1 MVSTTTAVTGDIT
14 HGRKAMA
21 TSAMPKPASPITKLA
36 TKMTRAPIAQARLT
50 RDGLRRARVAPG
62 GHAALVSA
70 EALPLLVEI
79 TAEVDPPAD
88 DEVGGVAG
96 LARLARA
103 FDLVQRDLLD
113 QGVGLGPRRAGEIVL
128 GAAAR
133 EDEKSQQRDP
143 ESHGPSWRAYGTRS
157 RGPGPPTG

>member
-36 TKMTRAPIAQARLT
+36 MKMTRAPIAQARLT

-62 GHAALVSA
+62 AHAALVRA

-79 TAEVDPPAD
+79 TADVDHPAD

-96 LARLARA
+96 LAGLTGAV
-103 FDLVQRDLLD
+103 DPVPLDLLAP
-113 QGVGLGPRRAGEIVL
+113 GVGLTPRRARQVVL

-133 EDEKSQQRDP
+133 EDEQSQQRDP

-157 RGPGPPTG
+157 RGPGLPMG